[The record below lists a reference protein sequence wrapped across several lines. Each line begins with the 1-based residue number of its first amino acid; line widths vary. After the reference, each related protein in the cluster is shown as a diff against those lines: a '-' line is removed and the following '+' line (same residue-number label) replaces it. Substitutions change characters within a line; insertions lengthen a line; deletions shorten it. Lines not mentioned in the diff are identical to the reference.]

1 MDRSSRMRSLKI
13 EDRGIDMLALKLAYR
28 NLMGARLRTWLNVF
42 VLSFAFVVIIWNK
55 GILNGWDEQARRDT
69 IEWEIGGGQYWQ
81 ENYDPYDP
89 FSFEDSHARLA
100 DATER
105 AVAAGKLTPVLI
117 SPATMYPE
125 GRIQNVLLKGIDPGQ
140 EIIALPSS
148 RLVAEKDEIPAMIGE
163 RSAENNKLAIGDYV
177 MVRWR
182 DVNGTFD
189 AAEVRIAHIFK
200 TNVPTLDMGV
210 LWIPLQKHREMM
222 QLEGEATILVTDQKT
237 GFDGSIIGWDFKDHY
252 FLLTDIREMIKMKSI
267 GGSLF
272 FVILMSLAML
282 AIFDTQVLSIFRR
295 QKEIGTHIALG
306 MTQRQ
311 VIGLFTVEGALHS
324 VLAAILAAIYG
335 VPLLAY
341 QASIGW
347 TMPAGSDDFGM
358 TIAETIY
365 PAYSVG
371 LVLGTTL
378 IVLTTTTIVSYL
390 PSRRI
395 AKMKPTDAIRGKIQ

>member
-1 MDRSSRMRSLKI
+1 
-13 EDRGIDMLALKLAYR
+13 
-28 NLMGARLRTWLNVF
+28 MGARLRTWLNVF
-42 VLSFAFVVIIWNK
+42 VLSLAFVVIIWNK

>member
-1 MDRSSRMRSLKI
+1 MRSLKI

-81 ENYDPYDP
+81 ENYDPYDA

>member
-1 MDRSSRMRSLKI
+1 LKL

-42 VLSFAFVVIIWNK
+42 VLSLAFVVIIWNK

-89 FSFEDSHARLA
+89 FSYEDSHARLS
-100 DATER
+100 DVSER
-105 AVAAGKLTPVLI
+105 AVAAGKLTPILI

-163 RSAENNKLAIGDYV
+163 RSAENNKLASGDYV
-177 MVRWR
+177 TVRWR

-200 TNVPTLDMGV
+200 TNVPMLDMGV
-210 LWIPLQKHREMM
+210 LWIPLQKHREMV
-222 QLEGEATILVTDQKT
+222 QLEGEATILVTARET

-252 FLLTDIREMIKMKSI
+252 FLLTDIREMIEMKSI
-267 GGSLF
+267 GGSVF

-311 VIGLFTVEGALHS
+311 VISLFTVEGALHS

-341 QASIGW
+341 QASVGW

-371 LVLGTTL
+371 LVFGTTL

-390 PSRRI
+390 PARRI

>member
-1 MDRSSRMRSLKI
+1 MRSLKI